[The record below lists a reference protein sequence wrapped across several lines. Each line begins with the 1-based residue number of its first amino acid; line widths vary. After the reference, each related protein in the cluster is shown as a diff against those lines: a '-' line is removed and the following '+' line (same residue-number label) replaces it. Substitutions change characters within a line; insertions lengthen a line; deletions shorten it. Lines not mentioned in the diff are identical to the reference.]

1 MNRATDRITVS
12 PVVSSTKFIFQTGD
26 WCYIFVGNK
35 QYKEY
40 IYIYIYWYQTHPPS
54 PRSPC
59 NKRKMRPGIPWRWGS
74 WLWNEMLFVVH
85 ARLEKVKRKE
95 FRQVLQF
102 NFTLFYLFFFCLF
115 VCFLSFSFE
124 EKFLLP
130 SLCLP
135 IWLRF
140 CLSCYFSRMICSRSG
155 SDSIRGKKM
164 SEAVAEVASF
174 HLWRAMISKIMRR
187 IVLYGES
194 AAVTFTFQMRISDTV
209 IAVAFW
215 HNEKKRD
222 KK

>member
-40 IYIYIYWYQTHPPS
+40 IYIYIYWYETHPPS

-102 NFTLFYLFFFCLF
+102 NFTLFYLFFFVCLF
-115 VCFLSFSFE
+115 VSFH
-124 EKFLLP
+124 FLLKK
-130 SLCLP
+130 SFCCRLSV
-135 IWLRF
+135 
-140 CLSCYFSRMICSRSG
+140 CLSGCVSVCLVIFREWFVADLVQILFG
-155 SDSIRGKKM
+155 GKKCPKL
-164 SEAVAEVASF
+164 SLKLHRFTCGAQWYLKLCAASF
-174 HLWRAMISKIMRR
+174 YTVRAP
-187 IVLYGES
+187 L
-194 AAVTFTFQMRISDTV
+194 
-209 IAVAFW
+209 
-215 HNEKKRD
+215 
-222 KK
+222 